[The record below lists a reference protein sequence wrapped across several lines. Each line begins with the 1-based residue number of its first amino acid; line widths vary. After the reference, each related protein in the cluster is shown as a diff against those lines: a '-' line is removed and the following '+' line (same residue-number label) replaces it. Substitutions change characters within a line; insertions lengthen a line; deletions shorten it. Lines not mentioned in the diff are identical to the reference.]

1 MKATEDALS
10 EKNGSAT
17 VVSSKPV
24 NPTASAEPVRP
35 VVNGPKRP
43 SLLECPHCDEMS
55 GNDDAPNLR
64 LHIFHHYK
72 EHWAERVSFSL
83 GCFSN
88 RHHLGRKY
96 LKQTAREK

>member
-43 SLLECPHCDEMS
+43 SLLECPHWDEMA

-72 EHWAERVSFSL
+72 GHWAEGVSFSV
-83 GCFSN
+83 GCFFYSASP
-88 RHHLGRKY
+88 GEEIPQADCKG
-96 LKQTAREK
+96 K